1 MTDLSVLE
9 DLTGR
14 DYLSFSSLSAYSDCS
29 ERFYL
34 ERVASVR
41 QEQGWWLPAGTALH
55 TATEWL
61 DEGTYL
67 SAELAWADAWAQ
79 TLARLD
85 EMPTKAAGRATKEF
99 PDKENKDYW
108 DAKGAG
114 FVADYLTWRD
124 LKFGAGWSWL
134 TINDAPAIE
143 VPVEAVLGSTKVK
156 GYIDR
161 VMVSPEGEVVVMDL
175 KSSQREP
182 TSIQLDVYRYLLAAN
197 YGITA
202 TLGTYY
208 LFRKGSTGDTKH
220 LTLSDTWLDHYF
232 STAVRG
238 IEAGVFLP
246 NVGMLCGTCGVRDYC
261 SVFGTPPV
269 LHSLQD
275 DTTEQ

>member
-1 MTDLSVLE
+1 MPELSVLE

-14 DYLSFSSLSAYSDCS
+14 DYLSFSSLSTYSDCS

-34 ERVASVR
+34 ERVASVP

-67 SAELAWADAWAQ
+67 SAELAWADAWRD

-85 EMPTKAAGRATKEF
+85 TMPTKAAGRATKEF
-99 PDKENKDYW
+99 PNKEDKDYW
-108 DAKGAG
+108 DAKGTG
-114 FVADYLTWRD
+114 FIEEYLKWRT
-124 LKFGAGWSWL
+124 LKFEAGWSWL
-134 TINDAPAIE
+134 EIDGKPAIE
-143 VPVEAVLGSTKVK
+143 VPVEAMLGTTKVK
-156 GYIDR
+156 GFIDR
-161 VMVSPEGEVVVMDL
+161 VMVSPDGEVVVMDL

-182 TSIQLDVYRYLLAAN
+182 TSIQLDVYRYLLAEN

-202 TLGTYY
+202 SQGTYY
-208 LFRKGSTGDTKH
+208 LFRKGSTGDLKN
-220 LTLSDTWLDHYF
+220 LTVSNQWLQHYF

-246 NVGMLCGTCGVRDYC
+246 NVGMLCGTCGVREFC
-261 SVFGTPPV
+261 SVFGHPPA

-275 DTTEQ
+275 ITDEQ